1 MQAISKADTEYGPAF
16 ESDLDGS
23 LHHSEAAAEAHE
35 IALVAQSVR
44 KIVAAHVRAGAS
56 VALQSI
62 LRDLKKDLHD
72 PYEKID
78 GKRRPQEQLIAQLC
92 AAYEEAADE
101 VSDNWLSNFIPDDK
115 E

>member
-1 MQAISKADTEYGPAF
+1 MWCAARENDGWLIPRRKFDP
-16 ESDLDGS
+16 ESDEYRAGD
-23 LHHSEAAAEAHE
+23 A
-35 IALVAQSVR
+35 VDPQ
-44 KIVAAHVRAGAS
+44 AGAS